1 MQKNS
6 HLKLRALCEGA
17 VFVAL
22 AQILGYIKLF
32 ELPNGGAV
40 NFGMLPIF
48 LFCARWGF
56 GKGMLASFCYSLLQ
70 LMLDGAYAW
79 GWQSMIGDYIVAFT
93 VLGVAGL
100 FYKHKHGLYI
110 GTVGVGLILH
120 SYVTPGAYETFVK
133 ELAPRYGI
141 ELGKFKTAYDC
152 SSLLLG
158 VIFSFVFFGFGN
170 FVGIRLG
177 TVLCAAV
184 NGTLVAMNSRLVEKL
199 FYFEDAVPKLGKFFR
214 GL

>member
-1 MQKNS
+1 MQTNS

-17 VFVAL
+17 VLVAL

-32 ELPNGGAV
+32 ELPNGGAI

-79 GWQSMIGDYIVAFT
+79 GWQSMIGDYIVAYT

-110 GTVGVGLILH
+110 GTVVGCLARFLVAYIVGVVIWGE
-120 SYVTPGAYETFVK
+120 YMPEQFFGMTMTTPWFYSALYNGAYMLPDMV
-133 ELAPRYGI
+133 LVLIAGI
-141 ELGKFKTAYDC
+141 LLMKTPAKKY
-152 SSLLLG
+152 LLPY
-158 VIFSFVFFGFGN
+158 S
-170 FVGIRLG
+170 
-177 TVLCAAV
+177 
-184 NGTLVAMNSRLVEKL
+184 E
-199 FYFEDAVPKLGKFFR
+199 
-214 GL
+214 